1 MITVEKL
8 MLETDLLAA
17 TVDLNGNPI
26 RSIRHPG
33 KTRVDIYS
41 GEEFSEFS
49 FTSRN
54 DKEAVDAVDGN
65 KICTSWRLGDN
76 DEAGTIDQ
84 KSLWFRPEDSCYT
97 E

>member
-1 MITVEKL
+1 MESELNSATSN
-8 MLETDLLAA
+8 LA
-17 TVDLNGNPI
+17 GPI
-26 RSIRHPG
+26 RSVRHPG

-41 GEEFSEFS
+41 AEQFTEFS

-54 DKEAVDAVDGN
+54 DKEAVDAVNGN

-76 DEAGTIDQ
+76 EEQGTIDQ
-84 KSLWFRPEDSCYT
+84 KSLWFRPEDNCYN